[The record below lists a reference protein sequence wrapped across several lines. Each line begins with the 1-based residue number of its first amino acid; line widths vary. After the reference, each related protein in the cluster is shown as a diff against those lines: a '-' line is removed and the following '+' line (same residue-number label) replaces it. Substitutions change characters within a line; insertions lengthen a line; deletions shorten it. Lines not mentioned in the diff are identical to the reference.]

1 MRTKIALLNYGSG
14 NICSLSQSLKTIS
27 VDFEIINSPNQFH
40 DLSCT
45 HLLLPGVGAFDSC
58 SHLLASSGF
67 DELIVTLQQKGLHP
81 ILGICVGMQMLLD
94 SSDEGSSKGLSI
106 IPGRCRSLACSGS
119 QISPHIGWN
128 NLSISNSS
136 HANFSIFDKISSH
149 HYFYFV
155 HNYYCDICN
164 STDILSVSS
173 CSTVSF
179 ASAICNSLTFGV
191 QFHPEKSHN
200 SGLQL
205 FLNFA
210 NLTC

>member
-1 MRTKIALLNYGSG
+1 MKTKIALLNYGTG
-14 NICSLSQSLKTIS
+14 NINSIAQSLKTIS
-27 VDFEIINSPNQFH
+27 VNYEVIDKPHQFY

-58 SHLLASSGF
+58 SQLLSSSGF
-67 DELIVTLQQKGLHP
+67 DELIVTIHEKGLYP
-81 ILGICVGMQMLLD
+81 VLGICVGMQMLLD

-106 IPGRCRSLACSGS
+106 IPGRCRSLSDAGS

-128 NLSISNSS
+128 NLTISHLPSAHS
-136 HANFSIFDKISSH
+136 SIFNKISSG

-155 HNYYCDICN
+155 HSYYCDVLNPAAAI
-164 STDILSVSS
+164 SFSS
-173 CSTVSF
+173 CSYVLF
-179 ASAICNSLTFGV
+179 ASAVCQSLTFGV

-205 FLNFA
+205 FSNFA
-210 NLTC
+210 NLLC